1 MVIIHSLRKAKG
13 TAMLLRRLT
22 QHLKEQNW
30 FAVALD
36 FLIVVI
42 GVGFALMAEQWISDG
57 QKRAD
62 LIEAESNLQDDL
74 LRTYFAAKERIAL
87 ADCRISNL
95 RDLGERLLEPGE
107 TWEPIHRS
115 DSDKDSKL
123 AFPQVLRSPSRSWGS
138 RIWEAELGRGT
149 FNALGAERRGLLGDA
164 FTLGDGVSI
173 LQDAIINAQARLKA
187 LGQVTEISR
196 ADRLRYFD
204 IVAGID
210 QNSFFLERAASQ
222 IVTIIETIGFDYDED
237 ELSELREQL
246 TAANNSSSAAYGE
259 CRKPPVYPFL
269 EVTTAPANTP

>member
-1 MVIIHSLRKAKG
+1 
-13 TAMLLRRLT
+13 MLLRRLT
-22 QHLKEQNW
+22 QHLKDQNW

-62 LIEAESNLQDDL
+62 LIVAESNLQDDL
-74 LRTYFAAKERIAL
+74 FRSYFAAKERIAL
-87 ADCRISNL
+87 AECRKSNL
-95 RDLGERLLEPGE
+95 RELGERLLEPGE

-115 DSDKDSKL
+115 DSDRDSGL
-123 AFPQVLRSPSRSWGS
+123 AFPAILRSPSRPWGS

-149 FNALGAERRGLLGDA
+149 FNALGVERRGQLDA
-164 FTLGDGVSI
+164 VFSQGNRVLRR
-173 LQDAIINAQARLKA
+173 QDEIQNAQARLKA

-204 IVAGID
+204 IVAEID
-210 QNSFFLERAASQ
+210 QKSFFLEHIASQ
-222 IVTIIETIGFDYDED
+222 IVTQIEEIGFDYDED

-246 TAANNSSSAAYGE
+246 TAVNNSTSATYGE

-269 EVTTAPANTP
+269 ELTASPDNKL

>member
-1 MVIIHSLRKAKG
+1 MVIMHSLRKAKG
-13 TAMLLRRLT
+13 TAMLLGRLT

-74 LRTYFAAKERIAL
+74 LRSYFAAKERIAL

-149 FNALGAERRGLLGDA
+149 FNALGAERRGQLDA
-164 FTLGDGVSI
+164 VFNQSNRVLRR
-173 LQDAIINAQARLKA
+173 QDEIQKAQARLKT

-204 IVAGID
+204 IVAEID
-210 QNSFFLERAASQ
+210 QNSFFLEHVASQ
-222 IVTIIETIGFDYDED
+222 IVTLIEGIGFDYDED
-237 ELSELREQL
+237 ELSELREL
-246 TAANNSSSAAYGE
+246 FTAINESSSAAYGE

>member
-87 ADCRISNL
+87 AECRRSNL
-95 RDLGERLLEPGE
+95 RELGERLLEPGE
-107 TWEPIHRS
+107 TWEPIHLS
-115 DSDKDSKL
+115 DPDRDSGP
-123 AFPQVLRSPSRSWGS
+123 AFPAILRSPIRGWGS
-138 RIWEAELGRGT
+138 RTWEAELGRGT
-149 FNALGAERRGLLGDA
+149 LNALGAERRGLLGDA

-173 LQDAIINAQARLKA
+173 LQDAIINAQARLKT

-204 IVAGID
+204 IVAEID
-210 QNSFFLERAASQ
+210 QNSFFLEHVASQ
-222 IVTIIETIGFDYDED
+222 IVTLIEGIGFDYDED
-237 ELSELREQL
+237 ELSELREL
-246 TAANNSSSAAYGE
+246 FTAINKSSSAAYGE